1 MQPAHANT
9 DAATDDTALHI
20 RRTLRFDG
28 ALNVRDLGGITTA
41 TGQQVRFGL
50 VYRSDDLAD
59 LSVVDLAEL
68 EERSVRTVVDF
79 RNPEEAEARPSRLPR
94 GAEVVSTPFPPGDK
108 TAAEVME
115 LLVGDDLTADLAHE
129 ILLDSYRHVTENG
142 GPVLA
147 ELIRSIINRPPVLFH
162 CAGGKDRT
170 GVAAA
175 VVLSLLGVDRG
186 QIIDDYMLTND
197 RLTDQSSTFQ
207 LRLAEYPEESRHVL
221 LALGLAK
228 PAFIEQSLDIIDRD
242 FGGIDGYARD
252 QLLLTQAEIDELR
265 ALLLTE

>member
-9 DAATDDTALHI
+9 DAATEDSALHL

-41 TGQQVRFGL
+41 TGQQVRFGIA
-50 VYRSDDLAD
+50 YRSDDLAD

-68 EERSVRTVVDF
+68 EERSVKTVVDF

-115 LLVGDDLTADLAHE
+115 LLAGGELTTDLAHQ
-129 ILLDSYRHVTENG
+129 ILLDSYRHVTETG

-175 VVLSLLGVDRG
+175 VILSILGVDRG

-228 PAFIEQSLDIIDRD
+228 TAFIERSLDIIDGD
-242 FGGIDGYARD
+242 FGGIDNYARD
-252 QLLLTQAEIDELR
+252 QLMLTQDEVDELR
-265 ALLLTE
+265 ALLLDG